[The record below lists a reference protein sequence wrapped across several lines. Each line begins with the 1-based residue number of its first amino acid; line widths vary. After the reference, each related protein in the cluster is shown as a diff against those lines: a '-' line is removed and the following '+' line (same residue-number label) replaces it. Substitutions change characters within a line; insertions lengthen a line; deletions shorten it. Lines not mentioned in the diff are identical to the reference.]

1 MWQKFKSLNLLM
13 RVIIACMAI
22 CFLPITLVIFSIGF
36 LVKAI
41 GDKNKGKIALGCFL
55 ALLTMSCARTVYLTN
70 RGLDNKDSTP
80 VKQASYTDNNDS
92 KNKINEKNEEKTQ
105 EEVKKKEEED
115 KNSQE
120 NNAEDNNNKND
131 VGTNIKNEIKS
142 MEKGSVLDV
151 QYTQLDENNKI
162 AVIKMQLL
170 DNFSPKDMLKSG
182 FLSAKNIIKATDEKY
197 SSSITQYQFWFV
209 ANLIDSSGNKD
220 QQKVLSF
227 EYSRSTLQGINW
239 IATTTDE
246 FMNMAENVWL
256 HPAFNN

>member
-13 RVIIACMAI
+13 RIIIACMAI
-22 CFLPITLVIFSIGF
+22 CFLPITLVIFSIEF

-41 GDKNKGKIALGCFL
+41 RNKNKGKIVLGCFL
-55 ALLTMSCARTVYLTN
+55 ALITMSCTRSIYFTN
-70 RGLDNKDSTP
+70 RGLDNKDSAP
-80 VKQASYTDNNDS
+80 VKQVSYTDNNES
-92 KNKINEKNEEKTQ
+92 KNKTNEEKEEKTQ
-105 EEVKKKEEED
+105 EEVKKKEEA
-115 KNSQE
+115 KKGQE
-120 NNAEDNNNKND
+120 NNVDNNNND
-131 VGTNIKNEIKS
+131 VGTNIKNEIKT

-162 AVIKMQLL
+162 VVIKMQLL

-220 QQKVLSF
+220 EQKVLSF

>member
-13 RVIIACMAI
+13 RIIIACMAI
-22 CFLPITLVIFSIGF
+22 CFLPITLVIFSIEF

-41 GDKNKGKIALGCFL
+41 RNKNKGKVVLGCFL
-55 ALLTMSCARTVYLTN
+55 ALITMSCTRSIYFTN
-70 RGLDNKDSTP
+70 RDLDNKDSVP
-80 VKQASYTDNNDS
+80 VKQVSYTDNNES
-92 KNKINEKNEEKTQ
+92 KNKTNEEKEEKTQ
-105 EEVKKKEEED
+105 EEVKKKEEV
-115 KNSQE
+115 KKGQE
-120 NNAEDNNNKND
+120 NNVDNNND
-131 VGTNIKNEIKS
+131 VGTNIKNEIKT

-162 AVIKMQLL
+162 VVIKMQLL

-220 QQKVLSF
+220 EQKVLSF

-239 IATTTDE
+239 VATTTDE

>member
-1 MWQKFKSLNLLM
+1 MWQKFKKLNIVM
-13 RVIIACMAI
+13 RIIIALMAI
-22 CFLPITLVIFSIGF
+22 CFFPITLVVFSIEF
-36 LVKAI
+36 LVKAV
-41 GDKNKGKIALGCFL
+41 GNKNKGKIVLGCFL
-55 ALLTMSCARTVYLTN
+55 ALLTMSCARSIYLT
-70 RGLDNKDSTP
+70 RGLDDKDSTP
-80 VKQASYTDNNDS
+80 VKQVSYTDNNKS
-92 KNKINEKNEEKTQ
+92 KNKMNEENEEKAQ